1 MTPQMSLASYASTS
15 VTPARSKEQ
24 IEDLLIKVGA
34 VGFRWSSRTT
44 LPGEEILEAGLEWNG
59 REVAFRLKVGYED
72 DQERKQRLRALYWY
86 LKAKVE
92 AIMFGLVDLEREFL
106 PYLLT
111 ADGETVFDHLG
122 GQNMRLLAA
131 PNEPVEPEVIE
142 P

>member
-1 MTPQMSLASYASTS
+1 MTMSLSSYANTN
-15 VTPARSKEQ
+15 VTPGRSREQ

-44 LPGEEILEAGLEWNG
+44 MPGEEVLEAGLEWQG
-59 REVAFRLKVGYED
+59 REVAFRLTVAYED
-72 DQERKQRLRALYWY
+72 ERQRKQRLRALYWY

-106 PYLLT
+106 PYMLT
-111 ADGETVFDHLG
+111 ASGETVFDHLG

-131 PNEPVEPEVIE
+131 PEVEEA
-142 P
+142 